1 MLLRAAAATAAWLL
15 LPIVPVC
22 GYVLSLWLYTPS
34 RSSSKEST
42 KQQMIYTS
50 RAALPSEWDK
60 RTWGRQQ
67 AAQQYL
73 KVDGLT
79 VKYIGPGET
88 DAQAASIFADH
99 PVPLDLPLYYFEV
112 TIVSKG
118 DHGYIGKVFVLAGL
132 A

>member
-15 LPIVPVC
+15 VPIVPIC
-22 GYVLSLWLYTPS
+22 GYVLSLWLYPS
-34 RSSSKEST
+34 SRVTSNEHSRKG
-42 KQQMIYTS
+42 MIYTS

-60 RTWGRQQ
+60 RQWGRQQ

-73 KVDGLT
+73 KVDGLA

-99 PVPLDLPLYYFEV
+99 PVPLDLPLYYFEL

-118 DHGYIGKVFVLAGL
+118 
-132 A
+132 

>member
-15 LPIVPVC
+15 VPIVPIC
-22 GYVLSLWLYTPS
+22 GYVVSLWLYAPS
-34 RSSSKEST
+34 RNNSRSPSKQAMMYS
-42 KQQMIYTS
+42 S

-60 RTWGRQQ
+60 RQWGRQQ

-99 PVPLDLPLYYFEV
+99 AVPLDIPLYYFEV
-112 TIVSKG
+112 TILSRG
-118 DHGYIGKVFVLAGL
+118 DHGYIGTFECS
-132 A
+132 